1 MLHLYLKNVEKN
13 NKAVPLRSVLTS
25 FLKLFNTKKYLGL
38 ALKKKLSTNFSVF
51 QTKLNKAVN
60 IFCTLTQWIR
70 NVQMVPGF
78 SAIKTWMRILHG

>member
-38 ALKKKLSTNFSVF
+38 ALKKN
-51 QTKLNKAVN
+51 
-60 IFCTLTQWIR
+60 CPLTFLCIS
-70 NVQMVPGF
+70 N
-78 SAIKTWMRILHG
+78 